1 MSDTDKSLS
10 EMDHLEDLFAAARS
24 TPAQLPDSL
33 QATLL
38 ADAEQ
43 VQATRARAKNTAVAS
58 ETGRVLSS
66 RKKLSRQLWR
76 QFVSAVGGWPA
87 LGGLVAASLSGLWIG
102 LAPPSF
108 LPDPIESFAS
118 YSSGSQVLSDLDYD
132 VSFLLSD
139 EVFE

>member
-1 MSDTDKSLS
+1 MSDTDKSLNK
-10 EMDHLEDLFAAARS
+10 MDHLEDLFAAARS
-24 TPAQLPDSL
+24 APTELPGPL
-33 QATLL
+33 QASLL
-38 ADAEQ
+38 ADAQ
-43 VQATRARAKNTAVAS
+43 RVQEERSSARDRAS
-58 ETGRVLSS
+58 ETSQLLSS
-66 RKKLSRQLWR
+66 PRELSRQIWR

-108 LPDPIESFAS
+108 LPDPVESFAS
-118 YSSGSQVLSDLDYD
+118 YSSGSQVVSDLDYD

>member
-1 MSDTDKSLS
+1 MSDTDKSLNK
-10 EMDHLEDLFAAARS
+10 MDHLEDLFAAARS
-24 TPAQLPDSL
+24 APTELPGPLRAS
-33 QATLL
+33 LL
-38 ADAEQ
+38 ADAQ
-43 VQATRARAKNTAVAS
+43 RVQEERSSARDRAS
-58 ETGRVLSS
+58 ETSQLLSS
-66 RKKLSRQLWR
+66 PQELSRQIWR

-108 LPDPIESFAS
+108 LPDPVESFAS
-118 YSSGSQVLSDLDYD
+118 YSSGSQVVSDLDYD

>member
-1 MSDTDKSLS
+1 MSDTDQSLNK
-10 EMDHLEDLFAAARS
+10 MDHLEDLFAAARRAP
-24 TPAQLPDSL
+24 TELPGPL
-33 QATLL
+33 QASLL
-38 ADAEQ
+38 ADAQ
-43 VQATRARAKNTAVAS
+43 RVQEERSSARDRAS
-58 ETGRVLSS
+58 ETSQLLSS
-66 RKKLSRQLWR
+66 PQELSRQIWR

-108 LPDPIESFAS
+108 LPDPVESFAS
-118 YSSGSQVLSDLDYD
+118 YSSGSQVVSDLDYD

>member
-1 MSDTDKSLS
+1 MSSPR
-10 EMDHLEDLFAAARS
+10 E
-24 TPAQLPDSL
+24 
-33 QATLL
+33 
-38 ADAEQ
+38 
-43 VQATRARAKNTAVAS
+43 
-58 ETGRVLSS
+58 
-66 RKKLSRQLWR
+66 LSRQIWR

-118 YSSGSQVLSDLDYD
+118 YSSGSQVVSDLDYD

>member
-1 MSDTDKSLS
+1 MSDTDKSLN

-24 TPAQLPDSL
+24 APTELPGPL
-33 QATLL
+33 QASLL
-38 ADAEQ
+38 ADAQ
-43 VQATRARAKNTAVAS
+43 RVQQERASARDMAS
-58 ETGRVLSS
+58 ETSQLLSS
-66 RKKLSRQLWR
+66 PQELSRQIWR

-108 LPDPIESFAS
+108 LPDPVESFAS
-118 YSSGSQVLSDLDYD
+118 YSSGSQVVSDLDYD

>member
-1 MSDTDKSLS
+1 MSDTDKSLN

-24 TPAQLPDSL
+24 APTELPGPL
-33 QATLL
+33 QASLL
-38 ADAEQ
+38 ADAQ
-43 VQATRARAKNTAVAS
+43 RVQEERSSARDRAS
-58 ETGRVLSS
+58 ETSQLLSS
-66 RKKLSRQLWR
+66 PQELSRQIWR

-108 LPDPIESFAS
+108 LPDPVESFAS
-118 YSSGSQVLSDLDYD
+118 YSSGSQVVSDLDYD

>member
-1 MSDTDKSLS
+1 MSDTDKSLNK
-10 EMDHLEDLFAAARS
+10 MDHLEDLFAAARS
-24 TPAQLPDSL
+24 APTELPGPL
-33 QATLL
+33 QASLL
-38 ADAEQ
+38 ADAQ
-43 VQATRARAKNTAVAS
+43 RVQEERSSARDRAS
-58 ETGRVLSS
+58 ETSQLLSS
-66 RKKLSRQLWR
+66 PRELSRQIWR

-118 YSSGSQVLSDLDYD
+118 YSSGSQVVSDLDYD

>member
-1 MSDTDKSLS
+1 MSDTDKSLNK
-10 EMDHLEDLFAAARS
+10 MDHLEDLFAAARS
-24 TPAQLPDSL
+24 APTELPGPL
-33 QATLL
+33 QASLL
-38 ADAEQ
+38 ADAQ
-43 VQATRARAKNTAVAS
+43 RVQEERSSARDRAA
-58 ETGRVLSS
+58 ETSQLLSS
-66 RKKLSRQLWR
+66 PQDLSRQIWR

-108 LPDPIESFAS
+108 LPDPVESFAS
-118 YSSGSQVLSDLDYD
+118 YSSGSQVVSDLDYD

>member
-1 MSDTDKSLS
+1 MSDTDKSLK

-24 TPAQLPDSL
+24 APTELPGPL
-33 QATLL
+33 QASLL
-38 ADAEQ
+38 ADAQ
-43 VQATRARAKNTAVAS
+43 RVQQERASARDTAS
-58 ETGRVLSS
+58 ETSQLLSS
-66 RKKLSRQLWR
+66 PQELSRQIWR

-108 LPDPIESFAS
+108 LPDPVESFAS
-118 YSSGSQVLSDLDYD
+118 YSSGSQVVSDLDYD

>member
-1 MSDTDKSLS
+1 MSDTDKSLNK
-10 EMDHLEDLFAAARS
+10 MDHLEDLFAAARS
-24 TPAQLPDSL
+24 APTEFPAPL
-33 QATLL
+33 QASLL
-38 ADAEQ
+38 ADAQ
-43 VQATRARAKNTAVAS
+43 RVQEERTSARDTAS
-58 ETGRVLSS
+58 ETSQLLSS
-66 RKKLSRQLWR
+66 PQELSRQIWR

-108 LPDPIESFAS
+108 LPDPVESFAS
-118 YSSGSQVLSDLDYD
+118 YSSGSQVVSDLDYD